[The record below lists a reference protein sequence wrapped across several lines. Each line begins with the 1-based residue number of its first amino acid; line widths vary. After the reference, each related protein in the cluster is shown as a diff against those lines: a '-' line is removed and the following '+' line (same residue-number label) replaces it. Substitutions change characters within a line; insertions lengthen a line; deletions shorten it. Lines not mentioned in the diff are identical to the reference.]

1 MGWPQGLCVCWG
13 CVSVGSCVL
22 CRRLLLLRFGVHR
35 GLYIPTG
42 WPSDVS
48 PPYDFPA
55 RRHMCDFIYRMR
67 NGVSWVFLC
76 SHLEKELHVSC
87 KQPPP
92 HPDAH
97 TSLHTHLAPSRTHRK
112 QDALT
117 PRELSA
123 QKKDTGKKALDSR
136 QLCSG
141 IGIVSRALWWPAAIS
156 FAIVLVLGAFRF

>member
-92 HPDAH
+92 TLTH
-97 TSLHTHLAPSRTHRK
+97 TRLCTHTLHHLGHTGNK
-112 QDALT
+112 M
-117 PRELSA
+117 LSPHE
-123 QKKDTGKKALDSR
+123 S
-136 QLCSG
+136 
-141 IGIVSRALWWPAAIS
+141 
-156 FAIVLVLGAFRF
+156 